1 MFGQTAGK
9 LVFVARA
16 GTGHMY
22 RRHWQII
29 SHMCRWIKRWPLR
42 PPRAEP
48 RTCCRCSPTRG
59 LGAAA
64 DWTRSSC
71 RLLPA
76 PPATLG
82 HAAGWTRPAA
92 PPYGR
97 CSPPRMR
104 MRQGEPALGARYYWY
119 RPRRLRPRRVAVAV
133 RHCVRRVPPT
143 RGITW
148 CRCRRQQGDACG
160 GCSSYKVTVRWVQ
173 PAIKKIILCVR
184 PA

>member
-1 MFGQTAGK
+1 MWNCAVHLPYGLG
-9 LVFVARA
+9 
-16 GTGHMY
+16 
-22 RRHWQII
+22 
-29 SHMCRWIKRWPLR
+29 

-76 PPATLG
+76 RPATLG
-82 HAAGWTRPAA
+82 HAVGWTRPAA

-104 MRQGEPALGARYYWY
+104 MWQGEPAVGARYYWY
-119 RPRRLRPRRVAVAV
+119 RLPGLRPRRVAVAV

-160 GCSSYKVTVRWVQ
+160 GCSSYKVTVRRVQ
-173 PAIKKIILCVR
+173 PAIKKNYTVR
-184 PA
+184 AACMK